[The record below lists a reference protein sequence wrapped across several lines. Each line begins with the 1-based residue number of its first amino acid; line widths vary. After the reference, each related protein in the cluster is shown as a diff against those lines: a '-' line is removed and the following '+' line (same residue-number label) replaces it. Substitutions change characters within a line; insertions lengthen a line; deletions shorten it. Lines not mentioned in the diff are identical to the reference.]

1 MFLAAVTLTVFE
13 VRALIQPN
21 ATDMCLPYQSNQNCS
36 DLPATCIVCNF
47 NTSCVYGANT
57 SVQCSPKPD
66 VVCKVRCWRGVCGV
80 CIGWVCSYGSRL
92 TGSSCQQQGDR
103 NFTRTSLCMYCYQ
116 LPPEKYCCTQNNS
129 CVVSGCPH

>member
-1 MFLAAVTLTVFE
+1 MVQRRLELFLAAVTLTVFE

-21 ATDMCLPYQSNQNCS
+21 ATDICLPFQSNQNCS

-57 SVQCSPKPD
+57 SVQCSPKSD
-66 VVCKVRCWRGVCGV
+66 VVCKVRCWCGVCGA

-92 TGSSCQQQGDR
+92 TG
-103 NFTRTSLCMYCYQ
+103 Y
-116 LPPEKYCCTQNNS
+116 LPLF
-129 CVVSGCPH
+129 VSTTGRPKLHSHLPLYVLLSASP